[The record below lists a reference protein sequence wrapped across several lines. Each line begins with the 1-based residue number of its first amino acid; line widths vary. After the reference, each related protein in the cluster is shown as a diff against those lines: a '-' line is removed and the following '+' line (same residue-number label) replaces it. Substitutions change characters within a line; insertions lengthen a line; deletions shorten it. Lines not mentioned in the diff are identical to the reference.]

1 MDTKREQIRS
11 KVFEVAAMMDAGEY
25 WMRNTVILAN
35 GASVA
40 LENQDLAVDASDAID
55 EIFELVG
62 DDEEL
67 RRFMISELD
76 MHASAGKYDE
86 RRKELLGWKPGMTIG
101 TPDVPEDVV
110 AEYEGVI
117 FECGHCGAGGDE

>member
-11 KVFEVAAMMDAGEY
+11 KVFETAALLDADEH
-25 WMRNTVILAN
+25 WFCNTVILEN
-35 GASVA
+35 GASVQ
-40 LENQDLAVDASDAID
+40 LEGNLNERAGVLID
-55 EIFELVG
+55 EIFEIVG

-67 RRFMISELD
+67 RMFMIGELD
-76 MHASAGKYDE
+76 MHAKAGNYDE
-86 RRKELLGWKPGMTIG
+86 RRKERLGWKPGMTMG
-101 TPDVPEDVV
+101 TPDVPEEVV